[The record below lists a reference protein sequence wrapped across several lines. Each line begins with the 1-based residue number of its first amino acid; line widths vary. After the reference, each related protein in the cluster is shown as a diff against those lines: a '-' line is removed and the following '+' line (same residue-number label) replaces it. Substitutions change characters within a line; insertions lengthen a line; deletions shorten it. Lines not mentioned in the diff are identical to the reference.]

1 MLVHLYYNVPE
12 CFIDRIRRTQISFRR
27 KQSKEDQ
34 LNDAGA
40 SIQVD
45 DTSGQHLSP
54 GGKNDKPNDA
64 VSPRPVL

>member
-1 MLVHLYYNVPE
+1 MFVQFSYNLPD
-12 CFIDRIRRTQISFRR
+12 CCIDRIRRTQISFRC

-45 DTSGQHLSP
+45 ETSGQHQSP
-54 GGKNDKPNDA
+54 GGKNDKSNDA
-64 VSPRPVL
+64 VSPRLVL